1 MSERPHLV
9 QIVTVPITAYAFL
22 RGQLRAVSDAG
33 FDVTLITSPDAGME
47 DFAAAEGIAW
57 LPVAMAREISL
68 VADLR
73 ALWTLTRTLRR
84 IKPQIVNAGT
94 PKAGLLGMIA
104 AWLLRVPVRIYH
116 LRGLRME
123 TTTGLKRAILMTMER
138 IAAACSQVII
148 CNSESLRRQTIEL
161 GVAPA
166 AKLVVLGSGTSNGVE
181 TRRFASSPQLAA
193 QADALRVQTGLPAG
207 APVIGFVGRLT
218 QDKGIVELVQ
228 AFEELQRRLPNVR
241 LLLVGEFEQGDPVAA
256 ATVERLRAN
265 PAIVVTG
272 HLREPAPAYQ
282 LMDVLAF
289 PSHREGFPNAPLEA
303 AAAGVPTVGFAVTG
317 VCDAVVDGVTGLLVP
332 PTDATA
338 LAEAL
343 YRLLGDDTLRRTL
356 GAQAHTRAVAEFD
369 ADVVRRRWIDLY
381 RARLAA
387 ASSGR

>member
-1 MSERPHLV
+1 MSERPRLV
-9 QIVTVPITAYAFL
+9 QIVTVPQTAYAFL

-33 FDVTLITSPDAGME
+33 FDVTLISSPDPGME
-47 DFAAAEGIAW
+47 DFAAAEGITW
-57 LPVAMAREISL
+57 LPVEMAREISL

-73 ALWTLTRTLRR
+73 SLWTLTRTLRR

-123 TTTGLKRAILMTMER
+123 TTTGIKRTILATTER
-138 IAAACSQVII
+138 TAAFCSQVIV
-148 CNSESLRRQTIEL
+148 CNSESLRRHSIEL
-161 GVAPA
+161 RVAPA
-166 AKLVVLGSGTSNGVE
+166 AKHVVLGSGTSNGVV
-181 TRRFASSPQLAA
+181 TQRFASSPQLAA
-193 QADALRVQTGLPAG
+193 QADALRAQTGLPAG

-228 AFEELQRRLPNVR
+228 AFEQLQRRLPQVR

-332 PTDATA
+332 PTNATA
-338 LAEAL
+338 LADAL
-343 YRLLGDDTLRRTL
+343 ERLLSDDALRRTL
-356 GAQAHTRAVAEFD
+356 GEQAHARALTEFD
-369 ADVVRRRWIDLY
+369 AGVVRRRWIDFY

-387 ASSGR
+387 VSKAR